1 MSQESNSWLNQLVLI
16 GYRLI
21 RGTAWHYRADEQ
33 GAEPNHY
40 DGAIPV
46 DDVIRR
52 LFNFEVFSEALYVRQ
67 AGPLGG
73 SFVEVP
79 DRQAMVA
86 GPGAP
91 FPGEVFGIFKDGYQG
106 HAYAQWLLDTASNIL
121 DGSELGIGQAGL
133 LRKGAQAWVSYELP
147 ENFQARDVAFRPQL
161 LATTSYD
168 GSTATTFKLVSTI
181 AVCDNTREAALNERT
196 PTFRL
201 KHTRNSTS
209 TGRVTEAREALGI
222 ILEAKDAMQAE
233 IERLLDTPVTTRQFD
248 RIIDRL
254 VPIPVD
260 SGGYVKAGRSLTMA
274 ENKRDSLKSLYV
286 NDARVAPW
294 AGTAW
299 GVAQAFNTYAHH
311 VQTVKGTSR
320 AQRNMGNALGNTTAN
335 ADALVLKALEEELQA
350 A

>member
-1 MSQESNSWLNQLVLI
+1 MSQETNSWLNQLVLI

-33 GAEPNHY
+33 GTEPNHY
-40 DGAIPV
+40 DGAVPV

-52 LFNFEVFSEALYVRQ
+52 LFNFEVTSTPLYVPNRFDGYTQ
-67 AGPLGG
+67 
-73 SFVEVP
+73 VP

-106 HAYAQWLLDTASNIL
+106 HAYAQWLLDTARNIL

-147 ENFQARDVAFRPQL
+147 ENFRARDVEFRPQL

-181 AVCDNTREAALNERT
+181 AVCDNTREAALNEST

-201 KHTRNSTS
+201 KHTRNSTTS
-209 TGRVTEAREALGI
+209 GSVTKAREALGI

-233 IERLLDTPVTTRQFD
+233 IERLLDTPVSAPQFS
-248 RIIDRL
+248 RIVDRL
-254 VPIPVD
+254 VPVPE
-260 SGGYVKAGRSLTMA
+260 AEGRSLTMA
-274 ENKRDSLKSLYV
+274 INKRDSLMSLYAQ
-286 NDARVAPW
+286 DERVAPW

-311 VQTVKGTSR
+311 IQTVKGTSR
-320 AQRNMGNALGNTTAN
+320 AQRNMGNALGNITAN
-335 ADALVLKALEEELQA
+335 ADALVLAAIGGELQA

>member
-1 MSQESNSWLNQLVLI
+1 MSQESSSWLNTLVLI

-21 RGTAWHYRADEQ
+21 RGNAWHYRAADQ
-33 GAEPNHY
+33 GLESNHY
-40 DGAIPV
+40 DDAIPV
-46 DDVIRR
+46 GDVVRR
-52 LFNFEVFSEALYVRQ
+52 LFNFEVVST
-67 AGPLGG
+67 PLFVPDGVGG
-73 SFVEVP
+73 YREVP

-91 FPGEVFGIFKDGYQG
+91 VEGEVFGIFKDGYQG
-106 HAYAQWLLDTASNIL
+106 HPYRQWLLGIARDIL
-121 DGSELGIGQAGL
+121 NGSELGIGQAGL
-133 LRKGAQAWVSYELP
+133 LRKGAQAWVSFELP
-147 ENFQARDVAFRPQL
+147 ENFRARDVEFRPQL

-181 AVCDNTREAALNERT
+181 AVCDNTREAALNEKT

-201 KHTRNSTS
+201 KHTRNSTTS
-209 TGRVTEAREALGI
+209 DSVKSAQDALGI
-222 ILEAKDAMQAE
+222 IFAAKDEMQAE
-233 IERLLDTPVTTRQFD
+233 IERLLDTEVTKAQFN
-248 RIIDRL
+248 RIVDRL
-254 VPIPVD
+254 VPIPE
-260 SGGYVKAGRSLTMA
+260 AEGRSQTMA
-274 ENKRDSLKSLYV
+274 ANKADALRGLYA

-335 ADALVLKALEEELQA
+335 ADALVLRALEEELQA